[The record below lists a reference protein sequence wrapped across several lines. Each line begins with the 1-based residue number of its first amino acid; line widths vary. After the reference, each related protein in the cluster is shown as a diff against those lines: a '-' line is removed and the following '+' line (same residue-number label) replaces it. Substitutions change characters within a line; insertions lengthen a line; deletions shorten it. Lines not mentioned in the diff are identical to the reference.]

1 MRRVQLA
8 AASVLLAACATN
20 PVTGRREFSLI
31 SESQEIEMGRS
42 AAQEVRQSMGLVPD
56 SALQRYVRTIGL
68 RLAAA
73 SERPHLPWSFEV
85 VDDAAVNAFA
95 LPGGFIFVT
104 RGILAH
110 MDNESELA
118 SVLGH
123 EIGHVT
129 ARHSVQ
135 QISRS
140 QALQL
145 GLGVG
150 SILSDE
156 VAALSGALST
166 GLGLLL
172 LKYGRD
178 AETQADDLGFKY
190 ALNDGYDVRAM
201 RSMFQM
207 LQRVSAAGGGGG
219 RLPQWL
225 STHPDPENR
234 IVKTDQ
240 RLAAVT
246 VDLSQARLNR
256 DAFLQRLDGMVYG
269 ENPRHGFFEG
279 SRFNHPDLAFRIDF
293 PAGWQTQNQPSAV
306 LAVSQAQDALV
317 ALSIPTKDA
326 PDVALS
332 RFLSQQGIRAGATS
346 RAVVNGHPAAHGEFL
361 ATTQGGQEV
370 AGRITY
376 IAYGGNTY
384 QILGYTALA
393 KYGGY
398 RGAIQ
403 QTALSFDRLTD
414 AAALNRQP
422 VRIRP
427 VRLARDLTVEEFTRQ
442 YPSAIPAAAV
452 ALINGV
458 ESTSS
463 VLRAGTW
470 VKRVQ

>member
-1 MRRVQLA
+1 MRRLHLLA
-8 AASVLLAACATN
+8 ATALVTACATN

-31 SESQEIEMGRS
+31 SESQEIAMGRE
-42 AAQEVRQSMGLVPD
+42 AAEEVRQSMGLVPD

-104 RGILAH
+104 RGILSH
-110 MDNESELA
+110 MNSEAELA
-118 SVLGH
+118 TVLGH

-129 ARHSVQ
+129 AKHSVQ

-140 QALQL
+140 QMLQL

-150 SILSDE
+150 SILSNE
-156 VAALSGALST
+156 VAAMSGLLST
-166 GLGLLL
+166 GLGLLM

-201 RSMFQM
+201 RSMFAM

-234 IVKTDQ
+234 LARTDQ
-240 RLAAVT
+240 RLATVT
-246 VDLSQARLNR
+246 TDLSRARLNH
-256 DAFLQRLDGMVYG
+256 DVFLRTLDGLVYG
-269 ENPRHGFFEG
+269 ENPRQGFFEG
-279 SRFNHPDLAFRIDF
+279 SRFNHPDLAFRVDF
-293 PAGWQTQNQPSAV
+293 PAGWQTRNQPAAV
-306 LAVSQAQDALV
+306 LGVSPAQDALV

-332 RFLSQQGIRAGATS
+332 RFLSQQGIQAGATS
-346 RAVVNGHPAAHGEFL
+346 RAAVNGHPAAHGEFQA
-361 ATTQGGQEV
+361 ATQDGQTV
-370 AGRITY
+370 AGRVTY
-376 IAYGGNTY
+376 VAYGGNTY
-384 QILGYTALA
+384 QLLGYAPA
-393 KYGGY
+393 SKYGSY
-398 RGAIQ
+398 RGTIQ
-403 QTALSFDRLTD
+403 QTATSFDRLTD
-414 AAALNRQP
+414 QAALNRQP
-422 VRIRP
+422 VRLRA
-427 VRLARDLTVEEFTRQ
+427 VRLTRDLTVDQFVRQ
-442 YPSAIPAAAV
+442 YPSAVPAATV
-452 ALINGV
+452 ALINGADATTATL
-458 ESTSS
+458 SGG
-463 VLRAGTW
+463 RW